1 MPDADPI
8 RIVRSDVGSYSKL
21 VGQVVIWEGHNLP
34 PLICQNLDRQ
44 LPNLPILLLRPW
56 FVVLSLAS
64 SLCVASHP
72 IYEKPKGFGVN
83 FFGSRPQ
90 LCLLQQLS
98 SSYVLLQCTLTDP
111 PLLLAYQSQLY
122 LLVMSSLCTS
132 FIILSLYIVARV
144 EKYSFSLATVPQ

>member
-1 MPDADPI
+1 MLKSRQAI
-8 RIVRSDVGSYSKL
+8 AQL
-21 VGQVVIWEGHNLP
+21 VHPSPTSL
-34 PLICQNLDRQ
+34 
-44 LPNLPILLLRPW
+44 
-56 FVVLSLAS
+56 VLSLAS

-98 SSYVLLQCTLTDP
+98 SSYYVLQCTLTDP

-132 FIILSLYIVARV
+132 FIILSLYTYMVACVRILDPWGKLKCELTKV
-144 EKYSFSLATVPQ
+144 FKKLAYLVLFGYLIKCCLVLQFSSLPVLGL

>member
-83 FFGSRPQ
+83 FFGSHP
-90 LCLLQQLS
+90 
-98 SSYVLLQCTLTDP
+98 
-111 PLLLAYQSQLY
+111 
-122 LLVMSSLCTS
+122 
-132 FIILSLYIVARV
+132 
-144 EKYSFSLATVPQ
+144 